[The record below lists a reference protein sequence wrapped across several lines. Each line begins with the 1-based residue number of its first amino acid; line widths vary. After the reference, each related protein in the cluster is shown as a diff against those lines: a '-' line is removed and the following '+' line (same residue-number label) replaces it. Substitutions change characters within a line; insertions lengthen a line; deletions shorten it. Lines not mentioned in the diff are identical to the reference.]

1 MRHSNEK
8 IVKNT
13 IIFTASLVV
22 QKIFSFGYFWFTSSR
37 LAPEAMGLYA
47 WTLSFT
53 SLFSIGM
60 DFGLASILA
69 REAAKDESRAEK
81 YLRTVYGLKLP
92 LVILTSVA
100 LWAVY
105 VFLPHSPETTLLL
118 IGANIIIAL
127 DAFTPSAYSILRAR
141 QNLKYESIAYVVSE
155 FLILALGVILI
166 SVSRN
171 VFYLIIAILASVIF
185 NFIFS
190 NAILKFKFGFRL
202 MPMLDKETAK
212 HFLRIAPSFALGGI
226 FIKIYN
232 SADSVL
238 LGYMADKTAVG
249 LYSIPAKVT
258 TALQALIPGA
268 FAASI
273 YPSMANY
280 FVTSKEKLRDLFLR
294 STAYLFM
301 FSIPIAFALFV
312 LAPNILNVIWPQ
324 YIGATDA
331 FRIMVLALP
340 FVFACFPSGALL
352 NACDLQKKNMLNR
365 GIIMAVNVLVNIALI
380 PVLGVEGAA
389 IAFLFSNIIL
399 FILDFWFARYAV
411 NYSFKY
417 LFFVL
422 VKSGVAAAIMA
433 FALYFLRGEINLIF
447 LVMIG
452 AAVYFAALALLGG
465 VGRKDFL
472 LIKSLLAKKSLTP
485 EKAETL
491 YEEKPVDHS

>member
-13 IIFTASLVV
+13 FIFTASLVV

-118 IGANIIIAL
+118 IGANSIIAL
-127 DAFTPSAYSILRAR
+127 DAITPSAYSIIRAR
-141 QNLKYESIAYVVSE
+141 KNLKNESIAYVVSE

-232 SADSVL
+232 S
-238 LGYMADKTAVG
+238 
-249 LYSIPAKVT
+249 
-258 TALQALIPGA
+258 
-268 FAASI
+268 
-273 YPSMANY
+273 
-280 FVTSKEKLRDLFLR
+280 
-294 STAYLFM
+294 
-301 FSIPIAFALFV
+301 
-312 LAPNILNVIWPQ
+312 
-324 YIGATDA
+324 
-331 FRIMVLALP
+331 
-340 FVFACFPSGALL
+340 
-352 NACDLQKKNMLNR
+352 
-365 GIIMAVNVLVNIALI
+365 
-380 PVLGVEGAA
+380 
-389 IAFLFSNIIL
+389 
-399 FILDFWFARYAV
+399 
-411 NYSFKY
+411 
-417 LFFVL
+417 
-422 VKSGVAAAIMA
+422 
-433 FALYFLRGEINLIF
+433 
-447 LVMIG
+447 
-452 AAVYFAALALLGG
+452 
-465 VGRKDFL
+465 
-472 LIKSLLAKKSLTP
+472 
-485 EKAETL
+485 
-491 YEEKPVDHS
+491 

>member
-13 IIFTASLVV
+13 FIFTASLVV

-352 NACDLQKKNMLNR
+352 NACD
-365 GIIMAVNVLVNIALI
+365 
-380 PVLGVEGAA
+380 
-389 IAFLFSNIIL
+389 
-399 FILDFWFARYAV
+399 
-411 NYSFKY
+411 
-417 LFFVL
+417 
-422 VKSGVAAAIMA
+422 
-433 FALYFLRGEINLIF
+433 
-447 LVMIG
+447 
-452 AAVYFAALALLGG
+452 
-465 VGRKDFL
+465 
-472 LIKSLLAKKSLTP
+472 
-485 EKAETL
+485 
-491 YEEKPVDHS
+491 